1 MKILP
6 AIFIV
11 IVGNV
16 VAAQSVQL
24 PVSTTDSKIIWTGTK
39 VVGYHQGS
47 IKLKE
52 GFVKLQNQKL
62 IGGYFII
69 DMRSIVSTDIPDTDS
84 IPKMKLESHL
94 KSEDFFD
101 VRQYSVAKFEIK
113 EIRSYPDQPAK
124 YFVLGDLTIKGI
136 TNQLKIEI
144 EPSTQSDKLFIAQ
157 ADIRFDRQMWG
168 VAYKGLKDELVH
180 DEVKLNVIIKAR

>member
-101 VRQYSVAKFEIK
+101 VRQYPVAKFEIK

>member
-24 PVSTTDSKIIWTGTK
+24 PVSTMDSKIIWTGTK
-39 VVGYHQGS
+39 VVGYHQGTL
-47 IKLKE
+47 KVKE

-69 DMRSIVSTDIPDTDS
+69 DMTSIVNTDIPETDP

-101 VRQYSVAKFEIK
+101 VSRYPAAKFEIK
-113 EIRSYPDQPAK
+113 EVRQHSDPSK
-124 YFVLGDLTIKGI
+124 YIVIGDLTIKGI
-136 TNQLKIEI
+136 TKSLKIEI

>member
-39 VVGYHQGS
+39 VVGYHQGT

-62 IGGYFII
+62 IG
-69 DMRSIVSTDIPDTDS
+69 
-84 IPKMKLESHL
+84 
-94 KSEDFFD
+94 
-101 VRQYSVAKFEIK
+101 A
-113 EIRSYPDQPAK
+113 
-124 YFVLGDLTIKGI
+124 
-136 TNQLKIEI
+136 
-144 EPSTQSDKLFIAQ
+144 
-157 ADIRFDRQMWG
+157 
-168 VAYKGLKDELVH
+168 
-180 DEVKLNVIIKAR
+180 